1 MQVRRMENLILK
13 TLKFDLTVPTAL
25 SFLERCR
32 QNIDMPHEE
41 PEKYFNLIK
50 VRIYDVLRLSQHRDG
65 MRAKVLWFMR
75 SLKKLMLSDKY
86 QQKFPITQPATS
98 KTSLIIRRREIIH
111 FYLDYGHWK
120 KSTQVHIVQNKFLD
134 G

>member
-41 PEKYFNLIK
+41 SEKYFNLIK

-86 QQKFPITQPATS
+86 QQKFPITSACYFKNFTDNTAT
-98 KTSLIIRRREIIH
+98 
-111 FYLDYGHWK
+111 
-120 KSTQVHIVQNKFLD
+120 
-134 G
+134 